1 MIADKRIINQIKY
14 FFVLCFWN

>member
-14 FFVLCFWN
+14 LFVLCFWN